1 MPDPKTTPRPFELE
15 EGGRRLAGEELGEG
29 PPVVLAHGVTA
40 TRRYVVHGSKALAR
54 AGYRQISY
62 DARAHGESGPAPEG
76 SGYSY
81 AELAGDLGR
90 VIGERAGDRPVVCGD
105 SMGCHTAAAHALEH
119 AEELAGVVLIRPV
132 TLGLPA
138 PDEALAHWDRLA
150 DGLERGGVEGF
161 MARLRGRPAVSA
173 EFEQTVLRFTRERMG
188 LHRDPVAL
196 ARAIREVPRS
206 VPFEGM
212 VELES
217 LRRAGAGRRQP
228 RRGRPGPSLRGRRGL
243 GAGDPRGGADQR
255 GAGSVAARVAGGPAL
270 ARDRGLLRAPRGRG
284 APGRLDD

>member
-62 DARAHGESGPAPEG
+62 DARAHGESGPAPAG

-81 AELAGDLGR
+81 AELAGDLGL
-90 VIGERAGDRPVVCGD
+90 VIGERAGGRPVVCGD

-119 AEELAGVVLIRPV
+119 AEELAGVVLIRPG

-150 DGLERGGVEGF
+150 DGFEGGGVDGF
-161 MARLRGRPAVSA
+161 MAAYAADLSVSA

-188 LHRDPVAL
+188 LHRDLVAL

-217 LRRAGAGRRQP
+217 LGVPALVVASQDEADPGHPYAVAEAWAQAIPGAKLISEEPGASPLAWQGGRLSREIAAFCE
-228 RRGRPGPSLRGRRGL
+228 RPQVAERL
-243 GAGDPRGGADQR
+243 GA
-255 GAGSVAARVAGGPAL
+255 
-270 ARDRGLLRAPRGRG
+270 
-284 APGRLDD
+284 